1 MASYSEHLYF
11 GNFFLFQFLFPLPY
25 WHEKIRNI
33 KNFENLNL
41 NYKKKNQRSES
52 LSELK
57 VNTSNKNK
65 WKFIKRY
72 KKQKKIYFDFE
83 KHTAKQIYNIL
94 KELNIKKTKDL
105 KDDISL
111 FIYELNILF
120 NELKDLNSSLT
131 EEEKFN
137 YLYTSISWELAIE
150 TNINS
155 FFTLKEGNTNNEI
168 SESTKGKVIKNSVTI
183 RTERKRNCRNI
194 RRYIYNKR
202 RHKAKDSQ
210 QSKQRNNVLDNKF
223 GNRVGITIK

>member
-1 MASYSEHLYF
+1 M
-11 GNFFLFQFLFPLPY
+11 
-25 WHEKIRNI
+25 
-33 KNFENLNL
+33 
-41 NYKKKNQRSES
+41 
-52 LSELK
+52 
-57 VNTSNKNK
+57 
-65 WKFIKRY
+65 
-72 KKQKKIYFDFE
+72 
-83 KHTAKQIYNIL
+83 
-94 KELNIKKTKDL
+94 
-105 KDDISL
+105 

-150 TNINS
+150 TNIVLYNERWRTAS
-155 FFTLKEGNTNNEI
+155 SHLRKVIPIMKYLNQLKVNHDVN
-168 SESTKGKVIKNSVTI
+168 KGKVIKNSVTI